1 MSTIEKRINKN
12 KSYSYRAKINIKGF
26 PSVSSTFD
34 KLADAK
40 KWTAITETAIREE
53 RYFKGKNNKHS
64 LNDLIDR
71 YIDNILIR
79 KPKSVVKQKPQ
90 LLWWKKQLGSY
101 NLNEITTAMII
112 EARDKLAQLELGIKR
127 QRSASTINRYMAV
140 LNHAFNIAIK
150 EWEWLNISPMRNI
163 KKFKEPRGRTRY
175 LTDLERE
182 RLLDVCKKNLSH
194 DLYIIIILAL
204 STGARKMEL
213 LTLKWKDVH
222 LDKHAIIL
230 HKTKNNEIRRLPL
243 VGKAFELLQKLDNYK
258 KTDDSYIFINR
269 NSLKPIN
276 ITHQWTKALEKADIK
291 NFRFHDL
298 RHSCASYLAMN
309 GATSIEIAEILGHK
323 SLQMVSRYSHLSES
337 HLTNVV
343 SSMNEKI
350 FGEKL

>member
-1 MSTIEKRINKN
+1 MATIEKRINKD
-12 KSYSYRAKINIKGF
+12 KSYSYRVKINIKGS
-26 PSVSSTFD
+26 PSVTSTFD
-34 KLADAK
+34 KIADAK
-40 KWTAITETAIREE
+40 KWAVLTEAAIREE

-64 LNDLIDR
+64 LGDLIER
-71 YIDNILIR
+71 YIDNVLIR
-79 KPKSVVKQKPQ
+79 KPKSIAKQKPQ

-112 EARDKLAQLELGIKR
+112 EARDKLSQLELNVKK
-127 QRSASTINRYMAV
+127 QRSMSTINRYMAV

-150 EWEWLNISPMRNI
+150 EWEWLNISPLRNI
-163 KKFKEPRGRTRY
+163 KKLKEPRGRTRY

-182 RLLDVCKKNLSH
+182 CLLDACKRSSSH

-222 LDKHAIIL
+222 LDKNAIIL

-243 VGKAFELLQKLDNYK
+243 VGKAFELLQYLDSYK
-258 KTDDSYIFINR
+258 KDNDSYIFINHR
-269 NSLKPIN
+269 STKPIN
-276 ITHQWTKALEKADIK
+276 IEYQWTKALEKADIK

-309 GATSIEIAEILGHK
+309 GATSIEIAKILGHK
-323 SLQMVSRYSHLSES
+323 SLQMVNRYSHLSES
-337 HLTNVV
+337 HITNVV
-343 SSMNEKI
+343 NNMNKKI
-350 FGEKL
+350 FGEK